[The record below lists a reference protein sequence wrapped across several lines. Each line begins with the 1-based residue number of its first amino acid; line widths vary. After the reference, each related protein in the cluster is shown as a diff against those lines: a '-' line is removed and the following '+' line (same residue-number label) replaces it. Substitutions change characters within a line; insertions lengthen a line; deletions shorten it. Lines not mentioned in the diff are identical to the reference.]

1 MFTNI
6 SSHKKESGGFT
17 VGNVNT

>member
-6 SSHKKESGGFT
+6 SSIFL
-17 VGNVNT
+17 N